1 MCTDDRG
8 HIKIIKRPQ
17 LHFVL
22 EAKRHLD
29 LVRENE
35 EKFRSCP
42 SEKNMDKLLDDLPP
56 FTYNTIVKYVRNA
69 GKNIQRSASSR
80 RIFTSHSRNI
90 SRIEK
95 CQKSET
101 IGLMKD
107 NLESSTFSLTASD
120 GRQRYAIF
128 FPSDPTR

>member
-1 MCTDDRG
+1 MFETPV
-8 HIKIIKRPQ
+8 ITFSIP
-17 LHFVL
+17 
-22 EAKRHLD
+22 
-29 LVRENE
+29 
-35 EKFRSCP
+35 
-42 SEKNMDKLLDDLPP
+42 
-56 FTYNTIVKYVRNA
+56 
-69 GKNIQRSASSR
+69 SSR

-107 NLESSTFSLTASD
+107 NFESSTFSLTASD

-128 FPSDPTR
+128 IPSGYMIATPAAQRHAITIWHGTIYKSTAKVACNLILKIEDQLLE